1 MVARFKKLKKRKEV
15 FQTIFLSALFA
26 VLIIGTI
33 AYLVVSNLNIKHKR
47 AELITQIEEIQK
59 EIDNLEQK
67 NQELEIGINKTE
79 REDYQREKLYEQG
92 YVEKGEHQ
100 VIVLPPEKNKELSKE
115 EQKGLW
121 QRFLDKL
128 GF

>member
-1 MVARFKKLKKRKEV
+1 MIARFKKLKKKKEF
-15 FQTIFLSALFA
+15 FQTIFLSALFT
-26 VLIIGTI
+26 VLIIGII
-33 AYLVVSNLNIKHKR
+33 AYLVVSNLNIKQKR

-100 VIVLPPEKNKELSKE
+100 VIVLPPKENKETEKEKEKNIW
-115 EQKGLW
+115 QKL
-121 QRFLDKL
+121 LEKL

>member
-1 MVARFKKLKKRKEV
+1 MITRFKKSRKRKEL
-15 FQTIFLSALFA
+15 FKAIFLSALFI
-26 VLIIGTI
+26 VLIFGTI
-33 AYLVVSNLNIKHKR
+33 AYLIVSNLNIRQKR
-47 AELITQIEEIQK
+47 AELITQIEETQK

-67 NQELEIGINKTE
+67 NQELETGINKTE

-100 VIVLPPEKNKELSKE
+100 VIVLPREENKETEKE
-115 EQKGLW
+115 KQKNIW
-121 QRFLDKL
+121 QKFWGKL